1 MAMDWD
7 KLRVFH
13 AVAEAGSFTHA
24 GESLNLSQSA
34 VSRQISA
41 LEESLSVP
49 LFHRHARGLILTEQG
64 ELLFRTAR
72 EVFAKLAMAEGLI
85 SESKDRPKGPLKIT
99 TTVAF
104 GSIWLTPRIREFLDL
119 YPEIQVSLVVDDSEL
134 DLSMREADV
143 AIRMSP
149 PRQPDLIQRHLVSVQ
164 EHIYGT
170 TDYLKK
176 HGMPQRPEDL
186 EEHRIIVYGEDA
198 RPPVP
203 GVNWL
208 LEVGAKSGLDRRT
221 DPHRQQHVWDA
232 AGDHERA
239 RCRRPPRFRR
249 QRAYRAGAR
258 PARSLGTAQ
267 RGVFRLPR
275 GIAHLEADQ
284 RVPRLSAAQGRRG
297 PSRRVRSLTARR
309 AYGNVADLMNL
320 RDRKPKRY

>member
-164 EHIYGT
+164 VHIYAT
-170 TDYLKK
+170 AEYLQKY
-176 HGMPQRPEDL
+176 GAPQRPEDL

-208 LEVGAKSGLDRRT
+208 LEVGVRSGQDRRPILTVNNTYGMLRAIMSGLGVAALPDFVANEHSGLVRVLPEISGPPNEAYFVYPEELRT
-221 DPHRQQHVWDA
+221 SKRI
-232 AGDHERA
+232 
-239 RCRRPPRFRR
+239 
-249 QRAYRAGAR
+249 
-258 PARSLGTAQ
+258 S
-267 RGVFRLPR
+267 VFRDFLLR
-275 GIAHLEADQ
+275 KVAEG
-284 RVPRLSAAQGRRG
+284 RLGG
-297 PSRRVRSLTARR
+297 
-309 AYGNVADLMNL
+309 
-320 RDRKPKRY
+320 

>member
-24 GESLNLSQSA
+24 GEALNLSQSA

-164 EHIYGT
+164 VHIYASSE
-170 TDYLKK
+170 YIQK
-176 HGMPQRPEDL
+176 HGMPQRPEDM

-208 LEVGAKSGLDRRT
+208 LEVGVKPGLDRRPILT
-221 DPHRQQHVWDA
+221 VNNTYGMLRAIMSGLGLA
-232 AGDHERA
+232 ALPDFVANEHSGLVRVLPEVSG
-239 RCRRPPRFRR
+239 PPNE
-249 QRAYRAGAR
+249 AYFVYPEELRTSKR
-258 PARSLGTAQ
+258 IS
-267 RGVFRLPR
+267 VFRDFLLR
-275 GIAHLEADQ
+275 KVAEG
-284 RVPRLSAAQGRRG
+284 RLGG
-297 PSRRVRSLTARR
+297 
-309 AYGNVADLMNL
+309 
-320 RDRKPKRY
+320 

>member
-72 EVFAKLAMAEGLI
+72 EVFAKLAMAESLI

-104 GSIWLTPRIREFLDL
+104 GSIWLTPRIREFMEL
-119 YPEIQVSLVVDDSEL
+119 YPEIQVSLVVDDTEL

-164 EHIYGT
+164 VHIYASP
-170 TDYLKK
+170 DYLKK
-176 HGMPQRPEDL
+176 YGTPQRPEDL
-186 EEHRIIVYGEDA
+186 DTHRLIVYGEDS

-208 LEVGAKSGLDRRT
+208 LDAGAKPGHDRRPILTVNNTYGMLRAVMSGLGLASLPDFVAHENNGLVRVL
-221 DPHRQQHVWDA
+221 PEL
-232 AGDHERA
+232 AGPPNEAYFVYPEELRA
-239 RCRRPPRFRR
+239 SKRI
-249 QRAYRAGAR
+249 
-258 PARSLGTAQ
+258 S
-267 RGVFRLPR
+267 VFRDFLLR
-275 GIAHLEADQ
+275 KVTES
-284 RVPRLSAAQGRRG
+284 RLS
-297 PSRRVRSLTARR
+297 
-309 AYGNVADLMNL
+309 
-320 RDRKPKRY
+320 

>member
-1 MAMDWD
+1 MRA
-7 KLRVFH
+7 K
-13 AVAEAGSFTHA
+13 
-24 GESLNLSQSA
+24 SLNLSQSA

-119 YPEIQVSLVVDDSEL
+119 YPEIQVRLVIDDTEL

-143 AIRMSP
+143 AIRMTP

-164 EHIYGT
+164 ATSMRRPITSKSTGC
-170 TDYLKK
+170 
-176 HGMPQRPEDL
+176 RSSPEDL
-186 EEHRIIVYGEDA
+186 DKHRLIVYGEDS

-203 GVNWL
+203 RSIGC
-208 LEVGAKSGLDRRT
+208 SM
-221 DPHRQQHVWDA
+221 
-232 AGDHERA
+232 
-239 RCRRPPRFRR
+239 
-249 QRAYRAGAR
+249 
-258 PARSLGTAQ
+258 PAPSPGRSA
-267 RGVFRLPR
+267 
-275 GIAHLEADQ
+275 
-284 RVPRLSAAQGRRG
+284 
-297 PSRRVRSLTARR
+297 SRS
-309 AYGNVADLMNL
+309 
-320 RDRKPKRY
+320 

>member
-164 EHIYGT
+164 VHIYAS
-170 TDYLKK
+170 TDYVQK
-176 HGMPQRPEDL
+176 HGAPKRPEEL

-208 LEVGAKSGLDRRT
+208 LEVGNKPGHDRRPILTVNNTYGMLRAIMSGLGVAALPDFVASEQQGLVRILPEVSGPPNEAYFVYPEELRT
-221 DPHRQQHVWDA
+221 SKRI
-232 AGDHERA
+232 
-239 RCRRPPRFRR
+239 
-249 QRAYRAGAR
+249 
-258 PARSLGTAQ
+258 S
-267 RGVFRLPR
+267 VFRDFLLR
-275 GIAHLEADQ
+275 KVAEG
-284 RVPRLSAAQGRRG
+284 RLGG
-297 PSRRVRSLTARR
+297 
-309 AYGNVADLMNL
+309 
-320 RDRKPKRY
+320 

>member
-24 GESLNLSQSA
+24 GEALNLSQSA

-41 LEESLSVP
+41 LEESVSVP

-104 GSIWLTPRIREFLDL
+104 GSVWLTPRIREFLDL

-164 EHIYGT
+164 VHVYGST
-170 TDYLKK
+170 EYLKK
-176 HGMPQRPEDL
+176 YGEPQRPEDL
-186 EEHRIIVYGEDA
+186 DQHRIIVYGEDA

-208 LEVGAKSGLDRRT
+208 NEVGAKPGQDRRPILSVNNTYGMLRAVMSGLGIAALPDFVASEHSGLVRVLPEIAGPPNEAYFVYPEELRT
-221 DPHRQQHVWDA
+221 SKRI
-232 AGDHERA
+232 
-239 RCRRPPRFRR
+239 
-249 QRAYRAGAR
+249 
-258 PARSLGTAQ
+258 S
-267 RGVFRLPR
+267 VFRDFLLR
-275 GIAHLEADQ
+275 KVAEG
-284 RVPRLSAAQGRRG
+284 RLS
-297 PSRRVRSLTARR
+297 
-309 AYGNVADLMNL
+309 
-320 RDRKPKRY
+320 

>member
-164 EHIYGT
+164 VHIYAST
-170 TDYLKK
+170 EYVQKY
-176 HGMPQRPEDL
+176 GMPQRAEEL

-208 LEVGAKSGLDRRT
+208 LEVGVRSGQDRRPILTVNNTYGMLRAIMSGLG
-221 DPHRQQHVWDA
+221 VA
-232 AGDHERA
+232 ALPDFVANEHSGLVRILPEVSG
-239 RCRRPPRFRR
+239 PPNE
-249 QRAYRAGAR
+249 AYFVY
-258 PARSLGTAQ
+258 PEELRSSK
-267 RGVFRLPR
+267 RISVFRDFLLR
-275 GIAHLEADQ
+275 KVAEG
-284 RVPRLSAAQGRRG
+284 RLGG
-297 PSRRVRSLTARR
+297 
-309 AYGNVADLMNL
+309 
-320 RDRKPKRY
+320 

>member
-164 EHIYGT
+164 VHIYASSE
-170 TDYLKK
+170 YIKK
-176 HGMPQRPEDL
+176 YGMPQHPDAL
-186 EEHRIIVYGEDA
+186 DEHRIIVYGEDA

-208 LEVGAKSGLDRRT
+208 LEASGRQGHERRPILTVNNTYGMLRAVMSGLGVAALPDFVANEQNGLVRVLPEIAGPPNEAYFVYPEELRT
-221 DPHRQQHVWDA
+221 SKRI
-232 AGDHERA
+232 
-239 RCRRPPRFRR
+239 
-249 QRAYRAGAR
+249 
-258 PARSLGTAQ
+258 S
-267 RGVFRLPR
+267 VFRDFLLR
-275 GIAHLEADQ
+275 KVAEG
-284 RVPRLSAAQGRRG
+284 RLNS
-297 PSRRVRSLTARR
+297 
-309 AYGNVADLMNL
+309 
-320 RDRKPKRY
+320 

>member
-1 MAMDWD
+1 MSMDWD

-72 EVFAKLAMAEGLI
+72 EVFAKLAMAESLI

-104 GSIWLTPRIREFLDL
+104 GSIWLTPRIREFMEL
-119 YPEIQVSLVVDDSEL
+119 YPEIQVALVVDDSEL

-164 EHIYGT
+164 VHIYASP
-170 TDYLKK
+170 DYLKK
-176 HGMPQRPEDL
+176 YGTPQRPEELDQ
-186 EEHRIIVYGEDA
+186 HRLIVYGEDS

-208 LEVGAKSGLDRRT
+208 IDAGAKPGHDRRPILTVNNTYGMLRAVMSGLGLASLPDFVAHENNSLVRVL
-221 DPHRQQHVWDA
+221 PEL
-232 AGDHERA
+232 AGPPNEAYFVYPEELRA
-239 RCRRPPRFRR
+239 SKRI
-249 QRAYRAGAR
+249 
-258 PARSLGTAQ
+258 S
-267 RGVFRLPR
+267 VFRDFLLR
-275 GIAHLEADQ
+275 KVAES
-284 RVPRLSAAQGRRG
+284 RLS
-297 PSRRVRSLTARR
+297 
-309 AYGNVADLMNL
+309 
-320 RDRKPKRY
+320 

>member
-7 KLRVFH
+7 KFRGFH
-13 AVAEAGSFTHA
+13 AVAEAGAFTLA
-24 GESLNLSQSA
+24 AESLNLSQSA

-143 AIRMSP
+143 AIRMTP

-164 EHIYGT
+164 VHIYASPE
-170 TDYLKK
+170 YIQK
-176 HGMPQRPEDL
+176 HGQPKRPEDL
-186 EEHRIIVYGEDA
+186 EEHRIIVYGEDT

-208 LEVGAKSGLDRRT
+208 LEVGNRPGHDRRPILTVNNTYGMLRAIMSGLGVAALPDFVAGEQTGLVRILPEISGPPNEAYFVYPEELRT
-221 DPHRQQHVWDA
+221 SKRI
-232 AGDHERA
+232 
-239 RCRRPPRFRR
+239 
-249 QRAYRAGAR
+249 
-258 PARSLGTAQ
+258 S
-267 RGVFRLPR
+267 VFRDFLLR
-275 GIAHLEADQ
+275 KVAEG
-284 RVPRLSAAQGRRG
+284 RLGG
-297 PSRRVRSLTARR
+297 
-309 AYGNVADLMNL
+309 
-320 RDRKPKRY
+320 